1 MPLNPR
7 KEPRM
12 SAYTPLVDDDIVLD
26 DGRKLRYAEW
36 GDPSGRPMFLF
47 HGAPGSRVF
56 VPNPAVTAEAGVRMV
71 TVDRPGYGGSD
82 PLPGR
87 QILDWPRDVVAL
99 AEALGLDQFD
109 VAAHSAGGP
118 YALACGHEL
127 MDRVG
132 HVVLI
137 SCVAPQEALHPGGF
151 EGDDE
156 DLALTRRAREDPLG
170 AAAAIAASVAWLAE
184 TPERFLD
191 LPRPQPDVWV
201 LQDQAIRDMFLETI
215 RQAVRQGVDAY
226 AWDVVLARRSWG
238 FDLSAAAASVTIFQG
253 SLDQAVAPAEA
264 NALARELP
272 NAQLNTYPDAGH
284 GLILAEWAAIMNG
297 SGVLGKGRSTPS
309 NL

>member
-99 AEALGLDQFD
+99 AEALGLDRFD

-156 DLALTRRAREDPLG
+156 DLALTRR
-170 AAAAIAASVAWLAE
+170 
-184 TPERFLD
+184 
-191 LPRPQPDVWV
+191 
-201 LQDQAIRDMFLETI
+201 
-215 RQAVRQGVDAY
+215 
-226 AWDVVLARRSWG
+226 
-238 FDLSAAAASVTIFQG
+238 
-253 SLDQAVAPAEA
+253 
-264 NALARELP
+264 
-272 NAQLNTYPDAGH
+272 
-284 GLILAEWAAIMNG
+284 
-297 SGVLGKGRSTPS
+297 
-309 NL
+309 